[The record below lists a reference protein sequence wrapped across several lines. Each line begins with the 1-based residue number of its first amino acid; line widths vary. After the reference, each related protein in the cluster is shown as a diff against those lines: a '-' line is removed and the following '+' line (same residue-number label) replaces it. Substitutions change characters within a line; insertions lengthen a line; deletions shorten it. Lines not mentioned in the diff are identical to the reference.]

1 MTVEL
6 ENELIGLEVTGV
18 FDETANIRTFDL
30 VASGTQALPPFTAGA
45 HVIVHLPGGYERQ
58 YSLSGDPAD
67 NTRYRLGILKL
78 EDGRGGSRT
87 FHEQIKVG
95 DTLSVSLPRNH
106 FALEQAAQHFRFI
119 AGGIGLTP
127 FMSMIPVLEREGRAF
142 HLDICTRARID
153 TPFLDELD
161 RLVEQG
167 VATFHHDG
175 GNPQNGLQ
183 VEDSLREID
192 LSLHVYCCGP
202 MGLMKAVRK
211 TSRHWPR
218 DNIHF
223 ELFGSTQPT
232 AKAAT
237 K

>member
-1 MTVEL
+1 MAVEVKD
-6 ENELIGLEVTGV
+6 ELMRLEVV
-18 FDETANIRTFDL
+18 SVHDETPMIRSFEL
-30 VASGTQALPPFTAGA
+30 AAPGGGELPAFTAGA

-67 NTRYRLGILKL
+67 ASRYRLGILKL
-78 EDGRGGSRT
+78 ENGRGGSAT
-87 FHEQIKVG
+87 FHREINPG
-95 DTLSVSLPRNH
+95 DRLNVSMPRNH
-106 FALEQAAQHFRFI
+106 FGLDDAARHFRLI

-127 FMSMIPVLEREGRAF
+127 FMSMVPILKREMRVF
-142 HLDICTRARID
+142 HLDICTRARED
-153 TPFLDELD
+153 TPFLNELD
-161 RLVEQG
+161 QLVSEG

-175 GNPQNGLQ
+175 GNPENGLQ
-183 VEDSLREID
+183 VEDSLREVD
-192 LSLHVYCCGP
+192 LSRHVYCCGP

-232 AKAAT
+232 AKT
-237 K
+237 GT

>member
-6 ENELIGLEVTGV
+6 EKELICLEVAGV
-18 FDETANIRTFDL
+18 FDETPNIRTFDL
-30 VASGTQALPPFTAGA
+30 VACRDRTLPPFTAGA
-45 HVIVHLPGGYERQ
+45 HIIVHLPGGYERQ

-67 NTRYRLGILKL
+67 STHYRLGVLNL
-78 EDGRGGSRT
+78 EDGRGGSRS
-87 FHEQIKVG
+87 FHEQIKAG
-95 DTLSVSLPRNH
+95 DSLNVSLPRNH
-106 FALEQAAQHFRFI
+106 FGLAETAQHFRFI

-142 HLDICTRARID
+142 HLDICTRARDD

-161 RLVEQG
+161 KLVEQG

-175 GNPQNGLQ
+175 GNPENGLQ
-183 VEDSLREID
+183 VEDSLREVD
-192 LSLHVYCCGP
+192 LGLHVYCCGP

-223 ELFGSTQPT
+223 ELFGSSQP
-232 AKAAT
+232 APKAT
-237 K
+237 T